1 MSHLSEYLQ
10 AHKGDRSIREIG
22 RECGRRG
29 HDVGESTVIP
39 YFKGSNR
46 GTSDKVLIAL
56 ADVLNLPVTR
66 LRELA
71 EKPAGESSPW
81 SPPVEANMMND
92 RQRKAVD
99 ELIRAFVKAES
110 ETSGSKGGKVVQG
123 RWGDSSV
130 PPPSR
135 DQLDVAADADE

>member
-39 YFKGSNR
+39 YFKGDNS
-46 GTSDKVLIAL
+46 GTSDKVLVAL

-71 EKPAGESSPW
+71 EKPAGEPTPW
-81 SPPVEANMMND
+81 NPPVEANMMNG

-99 ELIRAFVKAES
+99 ELIRSFVKAEAQ
-110 ETSGSKGGKVVQG
+110 TPASKGRRLAAVPDKIAASK
-123 RWGDSSV
+123 RTKEAGDST
-130 PPPSR
+130 PG
-135 DQLDVAADADE
+135 Q

>member
-10 AHKGDRSIREIG
+10 AHKGEHTIRWIG
-22 RECGRRG
+22 RECGKRG

-39 YFKGSNR
+39 YFNGSHR
-46 GTSDKVLIAL
+46 GTNDKVLVAL

-71 EKPAGESSPW
+71 EVPAGEASPW
-81 SPPVEANMMND
+81 SPPLEANMMND

-99 ELIRAFVKAES
+99 ELIRSFVKAEAQ
-110 ETSGSKGGKVVQG
+110 TPASKGRRLAAVPDKIAASK
-123 RWGDSSV
+123 RTKEAGDST
-130 PPPSR
+130 PG
-135 DQLDVAADADE
+135 Q